1 MKLHRVPPSGHED
14 PLYPSSDGR
23 PMAEN
28 TWQYRNAVHAFN
40 VLRARYQHRRDVFVA
55 GDLLIYYEEGKPAKR
70 VAPDVFVAFGAAQ
83 GDRNIYKPWE
93 EGKAPDFVLEVA
105 SKSTWREDAGPKRAL
120 YARLGVGEYWLCDPT
135 GEFHAQP
142 LQGLLLAD
150 GEYWPLPPRREK
162 GQSVVRSRALGLDL
176 RMEGDSLRFRDPESG
191 EDLRTYE
198 ALEAERRRAETLRK
212 QEANARQAA
221 EARAAELEER
231 LRQLETQRP

>member
-1 MKLHRVPPSGHED
+1 MKLHPAPPSGHED

-28 TWQYRNAVHAFN
+28 TCQYRNAVHAFN

-83 GDRNIYKPWE
+83 GDRNIYKLWE

-105 SKSTWREDAGPKRAL
+105 SKSTWREDAGSKRSL
-120 YARLGVGEYWLCDPT
+120 YAQLGVGEYWLCDPK
-135 GEFHAQP
+135 GEFHAQT

-150 GEYWPLPPRREK
+150 GEYWPLRPRREK
-162 GQSVVRSRALGLDL
+162 GQLMVRSRALGLDL
-176 RMEGDSLRFRDPESG
+176 RMEGDNLRFRDPESG
-191 EDLRTYE
+191 EDLHTYE
-198 ALEAERRRAETLRK
+198 ALAAERK
-212 QEANARQAA
+212 QEAAARQAA
-221 EARAAELEER
+221 EARVAELQER
-231 LRQLETQRP
+231 LRKLEAQRP